1 MNALLPPRT
10 ALLIVQPYRGSI
22 SPMSIGPFRA
32 LGCLG
37 EDAMT
42 YLGRATTVQRI
53 LRKYLTSPSLRHI
66 RDQRSME
73 LVSMEIV
80 EALDGQNGVW
90 QKWNGVRGDFMEAAL
105 ECWIPEDD
113 FLAFLNSL
121 PGPPLTMTDLVQRK
135 RAMEEDEYKGRP
147 EPELRDACRAIYS
160 EELASGTE
168 LAAIVGRINAFL
180 GEEIPRLWERQR
192 EAEQAKRDAARLERE
207 RRLLSPAD
215 CPWTQMKG
223 SACVYCRKN
232 GQLFRLTPN
241 KDKTL
246 DMHRVDAVDDK
257 ARGELIG
264 RYRTRTDA
272 NKVLAKLVYEN

>member
-1 MNALLPPRT
+1 
-10 ALLIVQPYRGSI
+10 
-22 SPMSIGPFRA
+22 
-32 LGCLG
+32 
-37 EDAMT
+37 MT
-42 YLGRATTVQRI
+42 YLGRASTVQGI
-53 LRKYLTSPSLRHI
+53 LRKYLSSPSLRHI
-66 RDQRSME
+66 RDQRSIE

-80 EALDGQNGVW
+80 EALDGSNGIW
-90 QKWNGVRGDFMEAAL
+90 RKWDGPRRDFLEAAL

-135 RAMEEDEYKGRP
+135 HSMEEDEYLGWP
-147 EPELRDACRAIYS
+147 EPELREACQAIYAD
-160 EELASGTE
+160 ELALGTE
-168 LAAIVGRINAFL
+168 LVAIVGRINAFL
-180 GEEIPRLWERQR
+180 KAETPRIWERQR
-192 EAEQAKRDAARLERE
+192 EAEQAKRDTARLERE

-215 CPWTQMKG
+215 CPWTQIKG
-223 SACVYCRKN
+223 SVCVYCRKN

-246 DMHRVDAVDDK
+246 DMHRVESVDDK
-257 ARGELIG
+257 VRGELIG